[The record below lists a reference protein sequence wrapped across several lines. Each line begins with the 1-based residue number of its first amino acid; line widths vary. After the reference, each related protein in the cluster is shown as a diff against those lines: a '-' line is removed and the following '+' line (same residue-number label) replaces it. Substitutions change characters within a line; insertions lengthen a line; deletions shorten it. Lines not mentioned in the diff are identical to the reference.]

1 LQRELTSNT
10 IAAIS
15 LETGAII
22 VDEDVY
28 ATIKRPKGGGTRN
41 ELKKSHL
48 VRALGISEK
57 EWQTMLV

>member
-1 LQRELTSNT
+1 LQLELNSNT

-22 VDEDVY
+22 VDDDVY
-28 ATIKRPKGGGTRN
+28 AKVKRPKGGGTRN

-57 EWQTMLV
+57 EWEKILV